1 MLSGMI
7 HTVTKNPYS
16 RSTNSNDQV
25 RDYFGRTNDGS
36 FICKACGKTQKSYSN
51 MRQHVESK
59 HYSPGYTCENC
70 GKIFQAIQ
78 SYNKHQKKCFAV
90 FEQPQFRLEKE

>member
-1 MLSGMI
+1 MI
-7 HTVTKNPYS
+7 LLFFKGFDNSLNP
-16 RSTNSNDQV
+16 NEDV
-25 RDYFGRTNDGS
+25 KDYFERRSDGTYQ
-36 FICKACGKTQKSYSN
+36 CKACGKTHKSNSN

-59 HYSPGYTCENC
+59 HYSPGYSCENC